1 MPRGYAC
8 RVDDNQK
15 DVVSAMRAAGA
26 YVIDTSKMGNGFPD
40 LIVGFRGVTLLMEV
54 KNPKTQYGRAG
65 LNKRQKSWHAEWTGG
80 PLSTVDG
87 PEAALRAL
95 GCIK

>member
-1 MPRGYAC
+1 
-8 RVDDNQK
+8 
-15 DVVSAMRAAGA
+15 MRTAGA

-65 LNKRQKSWHAEWTGG
+65 LNKRQKSWHAGWTGG
-80 PLSTVDG
+80 ALSVVDG

-95 GCIK
+95 GCIQ